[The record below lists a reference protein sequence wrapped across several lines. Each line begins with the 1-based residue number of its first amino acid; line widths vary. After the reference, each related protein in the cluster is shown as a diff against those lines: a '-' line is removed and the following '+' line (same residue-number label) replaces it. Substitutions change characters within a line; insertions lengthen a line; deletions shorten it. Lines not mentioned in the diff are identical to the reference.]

1 MRKSILALTISSLFS
16 IALVACGDSGAD
28 AGDSNNNW
36 KKDSSS
42 DPSVLI
48 DVRDGE
54 QYRTVRIG
62 NQLWMAENL
71 RFYDTLWSPTLPDY
85 SEADEYGRLYTYGA
99 AMAGRDYIDSGYNDG
114 ICPVGWHLPSMAEFD
129 VLKNF
134 VSEFCPSVD
143 SCLRSTEGWDFAGN
157 DRFGFNAKHS
167 SEMNIA
173 RYWTSNS
180 ADAGMRIN
188 TDHGYTYRSNSSDA
202 VMYVLRD
209 SYGYDTFGAEFAAKG
224 NLFYVRCVKGS
235 EVDSAAYM
243 DNYLKGRENMIEY
256 LSSSAA
262 YQAYLSSSSAAEW
275 ARVQQGAK
283 KYFNPDLNYG
293 EFVDARDGQT
303 YGYLK
308 IGNYT
313 WMAEN
318 MRYYFKGMSGYSY
331 CEEYFGC
338 ATRYYADTV
347 KYFLT
352 GFRYPDTLLSQ
363 VCPAGWHV
371 PSSAEWNDLSE
382 TAVSSGNL
390 LANDGNW
397 ESRAQATNSTGFTVI
412 TTTSD
417 YDDVPE
423 SSPFNEADFWVLS
436 DSVSVTYR
444 LDTIY
449 VAADTLNPVVPSD
462 GDSIVLVDSTGTDSS
477 GADVE
482 IEPTPAILS
491 VDSVRVETKYYV
503 YYEYEWVFNRF
514 EYDVTSRRYNSYVR
528 CVMDY

>member
-16 IALVACGDSGAD
+16 IAFVACGDSGAD
-28 AGDSNNNW
+28 AGDSNNSNW

-99 AMAGRDYIDSGYNDG
+99 AMAGHDYIDSGYNEG

-167 SEMNIA
+167 SETNIA

-303 YGYLK
+303 YGYLQ

-318 MRYYFKGMSGYSY
+318 MKVDLTDFFSY
-331 CEEYFGC
+331 KCIS
-338 ATRYYADTV
+338 AL
-347 KYFLT
+347 LT
-352 GFRYPDTLLSQ
+352 CRYPTREDSIAYYEHGLAYSDSLLDQ
-363 VCPAGWHV
+363 VCPSGWHV
-371 PSSAEWNDLSE
+371 PSKAEWEDLFSVDSN
-382 TAVSSGNL
+382 AGSY
-390 LANDGNW
+390 LATDGNW
-397 ESRAQATNSTGFTVI
+397 PAGDGLFNKNEITNSTGFTAI
-412 TTTSD
+412 ATDGAQTR
-417 YDDVPE
+417 
-423 SSPFNEADFWVLS
+423 FNETYFWTS
-436 DSVSVTYR
+436 TDSLEVSIKI
-444 LDTIY
+444 DTVY
-449 VAADTLNPVVPSD
+449 
-462 GDSIVLVDSTGTDSS
+462 VDSLL
-477 GADVE
+477 
-482 IEPTPAILS
+482 P
-491 VDSVRVETKYYV
+491 VDSVALADTILTDTNVVEPIPERKFILDTTRIETKRHVYV
-503 YYEYEWVFNRF
+503 QYDWMINNFKFTTELNRRSLF
-514 EYDVTSRRYNSYVR
+514 VR
-528 CVMDY
+528 CVKDY

>member
-16 IALVACGDSGAD
+16 IAFVACGDSGAD
-28 AGDSNNNW
+28 AGDSNNSNW

-143 SCLRSTEGWDFAGN
+143 SCLRSTEGWNFAGN

-167 SEMNIA
+167 SETNIA

-293 EFVDARDGQT
+293 EFVDTRDGQT
-303 YGYLK
+303 YGYLQ

-318 MRYYFKGMSGYSY
+318 MRYFFKGLYNSY
-331 CEEYFGC
+331 CEEYLGC
-338 ATRYYADTV
+338 VTRFYADTV
-347 KYFLT
+347 KYFQT
-352 GFRYPDTLLSQ
+352 GLYYPDTLLDE

-371 PSSAEWNDLSE
+371 PSKLEWQDLLDV
-382 TAVSSGNL
+382 ADGSGNL
-390 LANDGNW
+390 LADDGNW
-397 ESRAQATNSTGFTVI
+397 VSQAKATNSTGFTAI
-412 TTTSD
+412 TTTSNAKD
-417 YDDVPE
+417 PPE
-423 SSPFNEADFWVLS
+423 NSPFNAAWFWIRG

-444 LDTIY
+444 LDTAYI
-449 VAADTLNPVVPSD
+449 VVDTLVPVP
-462 GDSIVLVDSTGTDSS
+462 VDTVGLDSS
-477 GADVE
+477 DVDVE
-482 IEPTPAILS
+482 PAPAQFM
-491 VDSVRVETKYYV
+491 VDTVRVETKYHMYFQ
-503 YYEYEWVFNRF
+503 YEWVYNAFQF
-514 EYDVTSRRYNSYVR
+514 KVTTNNDYSYVR
-528 CVMDY
+528 CVKDY

>member
-1 MRKSILALTISSLFS
+1 MNKSIFALIASSLFS
-16 IALVACGDSGAD
+16 IAFVACGDSGAD
-28 AGDSNNNW
+28 AGDSNNSNW

-85 SEADEYGRLYTYGA
+85 SEADELGRLYTYGA
-99 AMAGRDYIDSGYNDG
+99 AMAGRDYIDSGYNEG

-167 SEMNIA
+167 SETNIA

-209 SYGYDTFGAEFAAKG
+209 SYGYDTFGADFAAKG

-303 YGYLK
+303 YGYLQ

-318 MRYYFKGMSGYSY
+318 MKVDLTDFFSY
-331 CEEYFGC
+331 KCIS
-338 ATRYYADTV
+338 AL
-347 KYFLT
+347 LT
-352 GFRYPDTLLSQ
+352 CRYPTREDSIAYYEHGLAYSDSLLDQ
-363 VCPAGWHV
+363 VCPSGWHV
-371 PSSAEWNDLSE
+371 PSKAEWEDLFSVDSN
-382 TAVSSGNL
+382 AGSY
-390 LANDGNW
+390 LATDGNW
-397 ESRAQATNSTGFTVI
+397 PAGDGLFNKNEITNSTGFTAI
-412 TTTSD
+412 ATDGAQTQ
-417 YDDVPE
+417 
-423 SSPFNEADFWVLS
+423 FNETYFWTS
-436 DSVSVTYR
+436 TDSLEVSIKI
-444 LDTIY
+444 DTVY
-449 VAADTLNPVVPSD
+449 
-462 GDSIVLVDSTGTDSS
+462 VDSLL
-477 GADVE
+477 
-482 IEPTPAILS
+482 P
-491 VDSVRVETKYYV
+491 VDSVALADTFLTDTNVVEPIPERTFVFDTTRIETKHHVYV
-503 YYEYEWVFNRF
+503 
-514 EYDVTSRRYNSYVR
+514 EYDWMINNFQFTTKLDRRSLFVR
-528 CVMDY
+528 CVKDY

>member
-1 MRKSILALTISSLFS
+1 MRKSILALIASSLFS
-16 IALVACGDSGAD
+16 IAFVACGDSGAD
-28 AGDSNNNW
+28 AGDSNNSNW

-99 AMAGRDYIDSGYNDG
+99 AMAGHDYIDSGYNEG

-167 SEMNIA
+167 SETNIA

-209 SYGYDTFGAEFAAKG
+209 SYGYDTFGADFAAKV

-293 EFVDARDGQT
+293 EFVDTRDGQT
-303 YGYLK
+303 YGYLQ

-318 MRYYFKGMSGYSY
+318 MKVDLTDFFSY
-331 CEEYFGC
+331 KCIQ
-338 ATRYYADTV
+338 AL
-347 KYFLT
+347 LT
-352 GFRYPDTLLSQ
+352 CRYPTREDSIAYYEHGLAYSDSLLDQ
-363 VCPAGWHV
+363 VCPLGWHV
-371 PSSAEWNDLSE
+371 PSKAEWEDLFSVDSN
-382 TAVSSGNL
+382 AGSY
-390 LANDGNW
+390 LATDGNW
-397 ESRAQATNSTGFTVI
+397 PAGDGLFNKNEITNSTGFTAI
-412 TTTSD
+412 ATDGSQTR
-417 YDDVPE
+417 
-423 SSPFNEADFWVLS
+423 FNETYFWTS
-436 DSVSVTYR
+436 TDSLEVSIKI
-444 LDTIY
+444 DTVY
-449 VAADTLNPVVPSD
+449 
-462 GDSIVLVDSTGTDSS
+462 VDSLL
-477 GADVE
+477 
-482 IEPTPAILS
+482 P
-491 VDSVRVETKYYV
+491 VDSVALVDTILTDTNVVEPIPERKFILDTTRIETKRHVYV
-503 YYEYEWVFNRF
+503 QYDWMINNFKFTTELNRRSLF
-514 EYDVTSRRYNSYVR
+514 VR
-528 CVMDY
+528 CVKDY

>member
-1 MRKSILALTISSLFS
+1 MKKSILALTISSLFS
-16 IALVACGDSGAD
+16 IALMACGDSGTD
-28 AGDSNNNW
+28 AGESNNNW
-36 KKDSSS
+36 KKGGSS
-42 DPSVLI
+42 DQSVLI

-71 RFYDTLWSPTLPDY
+71 RFNDTLWMPTLPDY
-85 SEADEYGRLYTYGA
+85 SEAGENGRRYAYEA
-99 AMAGRDYIDSGYNDG
+99 AMAGHSFIDSGYNEG
-114 ICPVGWHLPSMAEFD
+114 ICPIGWHLPSMTEFD
-129 VLKNF
+129 VMKNF

-143 SCLRSTEGWDFAGN
+143 SCLRSTEGWNFVGN
-157 DRFGFNAKHS
+157 DRFGFNAKYS
-167 SEMNIA
+167 SEMLGA
-173 RYWTSNS
+173 YYWTSNP
-180 ADAGMRIN
+180 ANGVRIN
-188 TDHGYTYRSNSSDA
+188 SDHGYSYRSNSTDA
-202 VMYVLRD
+202 VMYGLRD
-209 SYGYDTFGAEFAAKG
+209 SYGYNTFGADFSSK
-224 NLFYVRCVKGS
+224 NNRYYVRCVKGS
-235 EVDSAAYM
+235 EEDSATVIK
-243 DNYLKGRENMIEY
+243 NYLKTRENMIEY

-283 KYFNPDLNYG
+283 QYFNPDLNYG
-293 EFVDARDGQT
+293 EFVDSRDGQT

-363 VCPAGWHV
+363 VCPVGWHV

-390 LANDGNW
+390 LANDRNW

-449 VAADTLNPVVPSD
+449 VAADTLNPVVPSN
-462 GDSIVLVDSTGTDSS
+462 GDSIVFVDSTGTDSS

-491 VDSVRVETKYYV
+491 VDTVRVETKYYM

-514 EYDVTSRRYNSYVR
+514 EYDVTTRNYNSYVR

>member
-16 IALVACGDSGAD
+16 IAFVACGDSGAD
-28 AGDSNNNW
+28 AGDSNNSNW

-99 AMAGRDYIDSGYNDG
+99 AMAGHDYIDSGYNEG

-167 SEMNIA
+167 SETNIA

-293 EFVDARDGQT
+293 EFVDPRDGQT
-303 YGYLK
+303 YGYLQ

-318 MRYYFKGMSGYSY
+318 MKVDLTDFFSY
-331 CEEYFGC
+331 KCIS
-338 ATRYYADTV
+338 AL
-347 KYFLT
+347 LT
-352 GFRYPDTLLSQ
+352 CRYPTREDSIAYYEHGLAYSDSLLDQ
-363 VCPAGWHV
+363 VCPSGWHV
-371 PSSAEWNDLSE
+371 PSKAEWEDLFSVDSN
-382 TAVSSGNL
+382 AGSY
-390 LANDGNW
+390 LATDGNW
-397 ESRAQATNSTGFTVI
+397 PAGDGLFNKNEITNSTGFTAI
-412 TTTSD
+412 ATDGAQTQ
-417 YDDVPE
+417 
-423 SSPFNEADFWVLS
+423 FNETYFWTS
-436 DSVSVTYR
+436 TDSLEVSIKI
-444 LDTIY
+444 DTVY
-449 VAADTLNPVVPSD
+449 
-462 GDSIVLVDSTGTDSS
+462 VDSLL
-477 GADVE
+477 
-482 IEPTPAILS
+482 P
-491 VDSVRVETKYYV
+491 VDSVALADTILTDTNVVEPIPERTFVFDTTRIETKHHVYV
-503 YYEYEWVFNRF
+503 
-514 EYDVTSRRYNSYVR
+514 EYDWMINNFQFTTKLDRRSLFVR
-528 CVMDY
+528 CVKDY